1 MSDNIVSFT
10 KPFAVDPPK
19 PDVDDEAQRE
29 LEECAANAI
38 SFLADSMDKL
48 QHFVLAVV
56 TKEPDAEGQGD
67 FNLMTSRLSV
77 SDFALVIAMMNK
89 SLNRHL

>member
-1 MSDNIVSFT
+1 MSDNVVSFA

-19 PDVDDEAQRE
+19 PDVDEEARRE
-29 LEECAANAI
+29 LEDCAANAI

-67 FNLMTSRLSV
+67 FNLLTSRLSV
-77 SDFALVIAMMNK
+77 SDFALVIAMLNK
-89 SLNRHL
+89 SLNKHL